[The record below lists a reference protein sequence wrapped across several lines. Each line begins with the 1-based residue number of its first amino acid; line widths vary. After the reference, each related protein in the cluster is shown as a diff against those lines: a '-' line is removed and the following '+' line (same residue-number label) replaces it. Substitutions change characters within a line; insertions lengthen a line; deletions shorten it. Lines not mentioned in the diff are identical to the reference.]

1 MASERDGCAWAA
13 IPISRERALSS
24 IASTTSAIS
33 SETPGPTIWG
43 PENPVGFRM
52 RQNLDVASGFVHG
65 DGTAH
70 ASEGEGAHFVGNA
83 GQDEVV
89 FVLADPQAI
98 SGSV

>member
-1 MASERDGCAWAA
+1 MRMGSHPDIARTRIESHRQYDFGNQF
-13 IPISRERALSS
+13 RATRAHHL
-24 IASTTSAIS
+24 
-33 SETPGPTIWG
+33 G